1 MLTIFFFSRCFIKQK
16 YHWRTV
22 INLIL
27 ITFSDDYVRAKRV
40 SHCLHFWPQGCWG
53 WNPFD
58 LEFWIYAW
66 TRQGHTNSVP
76 LIIKTFLT
84 FNHQLQSLRSLIL
97 SFAVTMMNATKL
109 IFATSLHVSV
119 QNKRYKNNTNNNWAL
134 LLIEWIIWEFKT
146 RFYKVL
152 FMCTRSLQM
161 FIKVVYKYSDPK
173 APFKR
178 EITDLLCP

>member
-1 MLTIFFFSRCFIKQK
+1 MLTLLASRMLRMKPIRFRIL
-16 YHWRTV
+16 
-22 INLIL
+22 NLCMNTARPYKLCSIDHKNL
-27 ITFSDDYVRAKRV
+27 
-40 SHCLHFWPQGCWG
+40 
-53 WNPFD
+53 
-58 LEFWIYAW
+58 
-66 TRQGHTNSVP
+66 
-76 LIIKTFLT
+76 LT
-84 FNHQLQSLRSLIL
+84 FHHQLQSLRSLIL

>member
-1 MLTIFFFSRCFIKQK
+1 MLTLLASRILRMKPIRFRIL
-16 YHWRTV
+16 
-22 INLIL
+22 NLCMNTARPYKLCSIDHKNL
-27 ITFSDDYVRAKRV
+27 
-40 SHCLHFWPQGCWG
+40 
-53 WNPFD
+53 
-58 LEFWIYAW
+58 
-66 TRQGHTNSVP
+66 
-76 LIIKTFLT
+76 LT
-84 FNHQLQSLRSLIL
+84 FHHQLQSLRSLIL

-119 QNKRYKNNTNNNWAL
+119 QNKRYKNNNNWAL

>member
-1 MLTIFFFSRCFIKQK
+1 M
-16 YHWRTV
+16 
-22 INLIL
+22 LIL
-27 ITFSDDYVRAKRV
+27 LASGMLRMKPIRIRILNLCMNTARPYKLCSIDHKN
-40 SHCLHFWPQGCWG
+40 L
-53 WNPFD
+53 
-58 LEFWIYAW
+58 
-66 TRQGHTNSVP
+66 
-76 LIIKTFLT
+76 LT
-84 FNHQLQSLRSLIL
+84 FNHQLHSLRSLIL